1 MKNPFASDD
10 SSAGLIRIAGFVGVV
25 AVAGVAAFGVGRA
38 VGPIDNNSSH
48 NSHSSASTAGMDMT
62 EGTDMQPGGL
72 AATQDGYTLQLDDRT
87 TAANPAAPI
96 RFRIL
101 DDAGAAVTGYQ
112 TEHDKELHLIV
123 VRRDL
128 SGYQHLHPVRDA
140 AGTWSATADLGRAG
154 DYKVFADF
162 APTGADGVTLGTDL
176 AVGGDYQPNPLPAES
191 TTAVVD
197 DYTVEMTGTVVAG
210 RGAMVSFAV
219 SRDGKPVTDLQPYLG
234 AYGHLVALRS
244 ADLAYLH
251 VHPGG
256 APGDGRTAP
265 GPDVAFHMT
274 APSAGTYRL
283 FLDFKHGDRVRTA
296 EFTVNVDNPPAT
308 PGHDTA
314 SPAPAHHG
322 GH

>member
-1 MKNPFASDD
+1 MKNPFGSDD
-10 SSAGLIRIAGFVGVV
+10 RSAGLVRIAGFVGVV
-25 AVAGVAAFGVGRA
+25 ALAGVAAFGIGRA
-38 VGPIDNNSSH
+38 VGPIHNNSSH
-48 NSHSSASTAGMDMT
+48 DSHSSASTDADMT
-62 EGTDMQPGGL
+62 EGSDMQPGGL
-72 AATQDGYTLQLDDRT
+72 AATQDGYTLQLDDRI
-87 TAANPAAPI
+87 TASSAEAPI
-96 RFRIL
+96 RFRIV
-101 DDAGAAVTGYQ
+101 DTAGAPVTDYQ

-140 AGTWSATADLGRAG
+140 AGTWTTTADLSRAG

-162 APTGADGVTLGTDL
+162 APTGAAGITLGTDL
-176 AVGGDYQPNPLPAES
+176 AVGGDYQPVPLPAES
-191 TTAVVD
+191 ATAVVD
-197 DYTVEMTGTVVAG
+197 GYTVQMTGTVAAG
-210 RGAMVSFAV
+210 PGSMVSFKV
-219 SRDGKPVTDLQPYLG
+219 TQDGTPVTDLQPYLG

-244 ADLAYLH
+244 TDLAYVH

-256 APGDGRTAP
+256 APGDGHTAP

-296 EFTVNVDNPPAT
+296 EFTVNVENAPAM
-308 PGHDTA
+308 PGHQST